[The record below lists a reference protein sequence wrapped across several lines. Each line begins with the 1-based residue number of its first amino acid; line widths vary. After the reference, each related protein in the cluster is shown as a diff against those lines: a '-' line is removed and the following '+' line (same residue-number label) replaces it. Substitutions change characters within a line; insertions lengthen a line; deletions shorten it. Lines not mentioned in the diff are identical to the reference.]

1 MVKLS
6 LEFVDCTEENMA
18 NIQFTFAYED
28 LELANHLAAYLK
40 KDGHKIFLP
49 TEDILPG
56 KVLQDEISL
65 RLKTTDFLIV
75 VLSKNSIHRN
85 WVLSEISTAIGYY
98 QERKKPM
105 IIPIIFD
112 DEPIPEFIMSF
123 QVLRASRDK
132 LEHTAFEISHGISQ
146 YLGKF
151 QAIDEEKKET
161 IARVTEN
168 AEKYI
173 SESISRLEL
182 KEKIYR
188 RIAYLCYS
196 LCGVSLIAAIVVIL
210 FKANFLLNSKV
221 EITTSKQIQIV
232 LLWFVLL
239 ALIISI
245 SRFLFL
251 IGKSFMV
258 ESLRNSDR
266 IHAISFGEFYLK
278 AFGDKADWNEIKEAF
293 QHWNIDKGSTFIS
306 QSANDFDPEIFKNI
320 IEFTKLITKGN
331 K

>member
-1 MVKLS
+1 
-6 LEFVDCTEENMA
+6 MA
-18 NIQFTFAYED
+18 NILFTFANED
-28 LELANHLAAYLK
+28 MELTYQLADYLK
-40 KDGHKIFLP
+40 KDGH
-49 TEDILPG
+49 EILYPSKAILLG
-56 KVLQDEISL
+56 RVLNEFSL
-65 RLKTTDFLIV
+65 KLNTTDFLIV
-75 VLSKNSIHRN
+75 VLTKNSIN
-85 WVLSEISTAIGYY
+85 SKLVLSEISTAIGYY
-98 QERKKPM
+98 QERKKPR

-112 DEPIPEFIMSF
+112 DVSIPEILMPF
-123 QVLRASRDK
+123 QGLRTSRDK
-132 LEHTAFEISHGISQ
+132 LEGTAIIISNDISE
-146 YLGKF
+146 YVGKF

-161 IARVTEN
+161 IDRVTEISG
-168 AEKYI
+168 KYI

-196 LCGVSLIAAIVVIL
+196 LCGISLIVAIVFIL
-210 FKANFLLNSKV
+210 FKANFLLNSKL
-221 EITTSKQIQIV
+221 EITSSKLIQLS
-232 LLWFVLL
+232 LLGFVLL
-239 ALIISI
+239 ALIVSI

-278 AFGDKADWNEIKEAF
+278 AFGDKADWNEIKDAF

-320 IEFTKLITKGN
+320 IEFTKLITKSN